1 MAIYTVLAPTLRDGT
16 SMPAP
21 MDLVFV
27 KERISWPALFFGP
40 LWLIFRRMWLVLVLY
55 LLALIVIG
63 FIAAQIGGPIPGVL
77 LVLGHLLFA
86 TEGNELRRWTL
97 QRRGFRLIGVIEGQG
112 VEEAEIRY
120 FAGVEENAPAGAVPV
135 PSVPPA
141 SPTPPAP
148 PPKPPSLGP
157 MPPSAEAGD
166 VVGLFPSPGGAT

>member
-16 SMPAP
+16 SMPTP

-27 KERISWPALFFGP
+27 KERVSWPALFFGP

-55 LLALIVIG
+55 LVALIVIG
-63 FIAAQIGGPIPGVL
+63 FVAAKIGGPIPGIL

-86 TEGNELRRWTL
+86 IEGNELRRWTL
-97 QRRGFRLIGVIEGQG
+97 RRRGYGTIGVVEGRG
-112 VEEAEIRY
+112 MEEAEIR
-120 FAGVEENAPAGAVPV
+120 FFARAEESSPAGVIPV
-135 PSVPPA
+135 PPVPPVP
-141 SPTPPAP
+141 PTPPAP
-148 PPKPPSLGP
+148 LAKPPSLGP

>member
-27 KERISWPALFFGP
+27 KERVSWPALFFGP

-55 LLALIVIG
+55 VVALVVIG
-63 FIAAQIGGPIPGVL
+63 FIEAKIGGPIPGAV

-86 TEGNELRRWTL
+86 IEGNELRRWTL
-97 QRRGFRLIGVIEGQG
+97 QRRGYRLVAIAEGSG
-112 VEEAEIRY
+112 MEEAEIRY
-120 FAGVEENAPAGAVPV
+120 FASLDDAMPTAVAVP
-135 PSVPPA
+135 PVPPVP
-141 SPTPPAP
+141 PTPPAP
-148 PPKPPSLGP
+148 PARPPSLGP

-166 VVGLFPSPGGAT
+166 VVGLFPSPGGAA